1 MMNNRSDIDR
11 VLQVWMADGPAA
23 IPDRVV
29 DVVAARI
36 VVNRQRHRAWPF
48 PGRTNVTTQIKL
60 IAGLAAALVVAV
72 AGYSLLPGTTG
83 PGAPST
89 APTPSAQPT
98 AAAPAAPSASA
109 AARWP
114 TWFTAAAISDANGAG
129 ILTAGG
135 HTTRAFDPGFT
146 YDVPEGWVNGYDE
159 SNYFNLFPDTPANA
173 AQFERSDGELAHTI
187 FGGLHPSPY
196 FTCESAENN
205 LGATAADKVA
215 AMMAT
220 EALAVSG
227 VVDVTIGGLSG
238 KRFDVRRNPD
248 WTGTCSSDS
257 ELPKGVDPDDER
269 NRGLL
274 LDVPGRGVLVI
285 FIYSMS
291 SAEHDAFLAEAMPV
305 VESFQFD
312 VGG

>member
-1 MMNNRSDIDR
+1 MINKPSDIDR
-11 VLQVWMADGPAA
+11 VLQVWMADGPVA

-36 VVNRQRHRAWPF
+36 AVNRQRRRAWPF

-83 PGAPST
+83 PGAPTSAPTPST
-89 APTPSAQPT
+89 APT
-98 AAAPAAPSASA
+98 AAATAAPSTTAS
-109 AARWP
+109 WP
-114 TWFTAAAISDANGAG
+114 TWFTPAAIRDANGEG
-129 ILTAGG
+129 ILTVGSHA
-135 HTTRAFDPGFT
+135 TRVFNPGFS
-146 YDVPEGWVNGYDE
+146 YSVPQGWVNVHDE
-159 SNYFNLFPDTPANA
+159 PNYFDLFPDTPANA
-173 AQFERSDGELAHTI
+173 AQFERSDGEFANAI

-215 AMMAT
+215 AMAAN
-220 EALAVSG
+220 EALVVSG

-238 KRFDVRRNPD
+238 KQFDVRRNPD
-248 WTGTCSSDS
+248 WTGTCTGDS
-257 ELPKGVDPDDER
+257 GLPDGVDPDDER
-269 NRGLL
+269 TRGLL

-285 FIYSMS
+285 FIYSTS
-291 SAEHDAFLAEAMPV
+291 SAGHDAFLAEAMPV
-305 VESFQFD
+305 VESFEFD
-312 VGG
+312 LGQ